1 MTRVARAGADDKG
14 SARMLEGCTAWPE
27 EFARLYREKGYWQDI
42 TLWQMLARVI
52 ADAPDKAALVFRDT
66 RMTYRE
72 LGERIG
78 RSAAGFAAAGLRPR
92 DRVVLQLP
100 NGLDLIVTFFAL
112 TRIGVIPVMALPA
125 HREEE
130 VIYFIKH
137 ADAVAY
143 FAPDRLRDFDY
154 RPMAAEAARRSPS
167 LRLTVISGEPW
178 PGQLALADIA
188 ASRPVADAE
197 IDGLAPPADDVALM
211 LLSGGT
217 TGIPKLIPRT
227 HNDYVYNCRQCGR
240 IAGFGPETVFLAM
253 LPMSHNYTLGC
264 PGVLGALAAG
274 GTAVIAP
281 DVSAETIFPLIARER
296 VTVMSAAMPLA
307 VNWLAG
313 DAPERHD
320 LSSLQV
326 FMGGGV
332 KLAPELRARIER
344 RFRCTYQES
353 YGTGEGLINMTRLDD
368 PEEIRLTSSGRPV
381 SPGDEIKVVDERGRE
396 LPDGAIGELACRGPY
411 TIRGYYRAPTA
422 TAAAYTADGFY
433 RMGDAVRKRG
443 GYLYVEGRLKDLI
456 NRGGEKI
463 SCEEVENHL
472 LAHPQIKNACVV
484 AMPDPVY
491 GEKACAF
498 VMLACERELV
508 LDDIKSFLLA
518 RRIAK
523 FKLPERLEIVTS
535 FPTSP
540 AGKILRRELRRIVET
555 KLIAESTADAPATSA
570 STRGEVAT

>member
-1 MTRVARAGADDKG
+1 
-14 SARMLEGCTAWPE
+14 MLEGCTAWPE

-52 ADAPDKAALVFRDT
+52 ADAPDKVALVFRDT

-78 RSAAGFAAAGLRPR
+78 RSAAGLSAAGLRPR

-130 VIYFIKH
+130 INYFIKH

-154 RPMAAEAARRSPS
+154 RPMAAEAVRRSPS

-240 IAGFGPETVFLAM
+240 IAGFSPETVFLAM

-274 GTAVIAP
+274 GTAIIAP
-281 DVSAETIFPLIARER
+281 DVSAEAIFPLIARER

-313 DAPERHD
+313 DAPEQHD

-472 LAHPQIKNACVV
+472 IAHPQIKNACVV

-498 VMLACERELV
+498 VMLACESDLV

>member
-1 MTRVARAGADDKG
+1 
-14 SARMLEGCTAWPE
+14 MLEGCTAWPE

-52 ADAPDKAALVFRDT
+52 ADAPDKVALVFRDT

-78 RSAAGFAAAGLRPR
+78 RSAAGLSAAGLRPR

-100 NGLDLIVTFFAL
+100 NGIDLIVTFFAL

-130 VIYFIKH
+130 INFFIKH

-143 FAPDRLRDFDY
+143 FAADRLRDFDY

-167 LRLTVISGEPW
+167 LRLTFISGEPW
-178 PGQLALADIA
+178 PGQLALADITA
-188 ASRPVADAE
+188 ARRLVADAE
-197 IDGLAPPADDVALM
+197 LDSLAPPADDVALM

-240 IAGFGPETVFLAM
+240 VAGFSAETVFLAM

-274 GTAVIAP
+274 GTAIIAP

-381 SPGDEIKVVDERGRE
+381 SPGDEIKVVDELGRE
-396 LPDGAIGELACRGPY
+396 LPDGTVGELACRGPY

-498 VMLACERELV
+498 VMLACESKLV
-508 LDDIKSFLLA
+508 LNDIKAFLIA

-555 KLIAESTADAPATSA
+555 KLIAESTAGAPATSA

>member
-52 ADAPDKAALVFRDT
+52 ADAPDKVALVFRDT

-100 NGLDLIVTFFAL
+100 NGIDLVVTFFAL

-188 ASRPVADAE
+188 ASRPVSDAE

-240 IAGFGPETVFLAM
+240 IAGFSPATVFLAM

-332 KLAPELRARIER
+332 ELAPELRARIER

>member
-1 MTRVARAGADDKG
+1 
-14 SARMLEGCTAWPE
+14 MLEGCTAWPE

-52 ADAPDKAALVFRDT
+52 ADAPDKVALVFRDT

-78 RSAAGFAAAGLRPR
+78 RSAAGLSAAGLRPR

-130 VIYFIKH
+130 VLYFIKH

-178 PGQLALADIA
+178 PGQLTLADIA

-240 IAGFGPETVFLAM
+240 TAGFSPETVFLAM

-443 GYLYVEGRLKDLI
+443 SYLYVEGRLKDLI

-498 VMLACERELV
+498 VMLACESELV

>member
-1 MTRVARAGADDKG
+1 
-14 SARMLEGCTAWPE
+14 MLEGCTAWPE

-52 ADAPDKAALVFRDT
+52 ADAPDKVALVFRDT

-78 RSAAGFAAAGLRPR
+78 RSAAGLSAAGLRPR

-100 NGLDLIVTFFAL
+100 NGIDLIVTFFAL

-130 VIYFIKH
+130 INFFIKH

-143 FAPDRLRDFDY
+143 FAADRLRDFDY

-167 LRLTVISGEPW
+167 LRLSIISGKPW

-188 ASRPVADAE
+188 AARRLVADAE
-197 IDGLAPPADDVALM
+197 LDSLAPPADDVALM

-240 IAGFGPETVFLAM
+240 VAGFSAETVFLAM

-274 GTAVIAP
+274 GTAIIAP
-281 DVSAETIFPLIARER
+281 DVSAEAIFPLIARER

-381 SPGDEIKVVDERGRE
+381 SPGDEIKVVDELGRE
-396 LPDGAIGELACRGPY
+396 LPDGTVGELACRGPY

-498 VMLACERELV
+498 VMLACESKLV
-508 LDDIKSFLLA
+508 LNDIKAFLIA

-555 KLIAESTADAPATSA
+555 KLIAESTAGAPATSA

>member
-1 MTRVARAGADDKG
+1 
-14 SARMLEGCTAWPE
+14 MLEGCTAWPE

-52 ADAPDKAALVFRDT
+52 ADAPDKVALVFRDT

-78 RSAAGFAAAGLRPR
+78 RSAAGLSAAGLRPR

-130 VIYFIKH
+130 INYFIKH

-154 RPMAAEAARRSPS
+154 RPMAAEAVRRSPS

-240 IAGFGPETVFLAM
+240 IAGFSPETVFLAM

-472 LAHPQIKNACVV
+472 IAHPQIKNACVV

-498 VMLACERELV
+498 VMLACESDLV

>member
-1 MTRVARAGADDKG
+1 
-14 SARMLEGCTAWPE
+14 MLEGCTAWPE

-52 ADAPDKAALVFRDT
+52 ADAPDKVALVFRDT

-137 ADAVAY
+137 AAAVAY

-197 IDGLAPPADDVALM
+197 IDDLAPPADDVALM

-240 IAGFGPETVFLAM
+240 IAGFSPETVFLAM

-422 TAAAYTADGFY
+422 TAAAYTGDGFY

-472 LAHPQIKNACVV
+472 IAHPQIKNACVV

>member
-1 MTRVARAGADDKG
+1 MTCVARAGADDKG

-52 ADAPDKAALVFRDT
+52 ADAPDKVALVFRDT

-78 RSAAGFAAAGLRPR
+78 RSAAGLAAAGLRPR

-130 VIYFIKH
+130 INYFIKH

-154 RPMAAEAARRSPS
+154 RPMAAEAARRSLS

-344 RFRCTYQES
+344 RFGCTYQES

-472 LAHPQIKNACVV
+472 IAHPQIKNACVV

-498 VMLACERELV
+498 VMLACESELV
-508 LDDIKSFLLA
+508 LDDIKAFLLA

>member
-1 MTRVARAGADDKG
+1 
-14 SARMLEGCTAWPE
+14 MLEGCTAWPE

-42 TLWQMLARVI
+42 TLWQMLARVTT
-52 ADAPDKAALVFRDT
+52 DAPDKVALIFRDT

-72 LGERIG
+72 LGEHIG

-100 NGLDLIVTFFAL
+100 NGLDLIITFFAL

-154 RPMAAEAARRSPS
+154 RPMAAEAARRSSS
-167 LRLTVISGEPW
+167 LRLTFISGEPW

-188 ASRPVADAE
+188 ASPPVADAE
-197 IDGLAPPADDVALM
+197 LDALAPPADDVALM

-227 HNDYVYNCRQCGR
+227 HNDYVYNCEQCGR
-240 IAGFGPETVFLAM
+240 IAGFSAKTVFLAM

-320 LSSLQV
+320 LGSLQV

-344 RFRCTYQES
+344 RFHCTYQES

-368 PEEIRLTSSGRPV
+368 PEEIRLMSSGRPV
-381 SPGDEIKVVDERGRE
+381 SPGDEIKVVDELGRE

-443 GYLYVEGRLKDLI
+443 DYLYVEGRLKDLI

-463 SCEEVENHL
+463 SCEEVENYL
-472 LAHPQIKNACVV
+472 LAHPHIKNACVV

-498 VMLACERELV
+498 VMLAGEGKLA
-508 LDDIKSFLLA
+508 LDDITSFLLA

-540 AGKILRRELRRIVET
+540 AGKILRRELRRMVET
-555 KLIAESTADAPATSA
+555 KLIAERTAGAPATSA

>member
-1 MTRVARAGADDKG
+1 
-14 SARMLEGCTAWPE
+14 MLEGCTAWPE

-42 TLWQMLARVI
+42 TLCQMLARVI
-52 ADAPDKAALVFRDT
+52 ADAPDKVALVSRDT

-72 LGERIG
+72 LGERID
-78 RSAAGFAAAGLRPR
+78 RSAAGLAAAGLRPR

-130 VIYFIKH
+130 VLYFIKH

-240 IAGFGPETVFLAM
+240 IAGFSPETVFLAM

-472 LAHPQIKNACVV
+472 IAHPQIKNACVV

-498 VMLACERELV
+498 VMLACESDLV

>member
-1 MTRVARAGADDKG
+1 
-14 SARMLEGCTAWPE
+14 MLEGCTAWPE

-52 ADAPDKAALVFRDT
+52 ADAPDKVALVFRDT

-167 LRLTVISGEPW
+167 LRLTVISGKPW

-188 ASRPVADAE
+188 ASRPVTDAE
-197 IDGLAPPADDVALM
+197 IDDLAPPADDVALM

-240 IAGFGPETVFLAM
+240 IAGFSPETVFLAM

-508 LDDIKSFLLA
+508 LNDIKSFLLA

>member
-1 MTRVARAGADDKG
+1 
-14 SARMLEGCTAWPE
+14 MLEGCTAWPE

-52 ADAPDKAALVFRDT
+52 ADAPDKVALVSRDT

-100 NGLDLIVTFFAL
+100 NGIDLVVTFFAL

-197 IDGLAPPADDVALM
+197 IDSLAPPADDVALM